1 MGSVYC
7 SCIVRHFTHINHMPD
22 YKKESALS
30 TCAGDNCDKSETE
43 RESLLPCFR
52 FHPRFD
58 PSNEK

>member
-7 SCIVRHFTHINHMPD
+7 SCIVRHFTHINHIPD

-30 TCAGDNCDKSETE
+30 TCAGGNYDKSETE